1 MWLCIAAINALA
13 VEPGAPAESQ
23 VVEPHQPPPGGFTF
37 LGLVQARATAS
48 NLAST
53 NPFLDGQVVGRLGG
67 TNGVIADPSVLSAV
81 TEERV
86 GGFFTY
92 RPTVLNGNAELA
104 AAFEVDFAFGD
115 RSYGTGGNTGG
126 AFGGDMVNLQTRR
139 LYAGFRPKYGAH
151 SLHVMAGLQFVG
163 DSVTDPTAGG
173 PDGLLRSGGR
183 LMVLGSEASGLSVY
197 GRMHDDWGDRV
208 RWRAGAFTLYE
219 QGMAE
224 PDDLTLFVG
233 DVAYIPAYATQV
245 GLHAWYLQDRTGGA
259 VGSLGAGPTSAL
271 SELQG
276 GPRLDPYDGAA
287 WPEDAQ
293 IYADIAWLGADASYN
308 ADLTAD
314 KVGASGVVLANVGRI
329 YAPVVQ
335 DYAVRGLLAD
345 GEVRYR
351 YAPGEGSVVRGEV
364 LFTSGDD
371 PDRGAYTGVITANSW
386 GVAGAVPATHGSLLL
401 MSDPRSVNRMV
412 AVVSDVSGAGRG
424 VRMASVEAGYDPIPG
439 RLTLAGGVASATTAD
454 GEGWGT
460 EIHGKVVAEPLLLC
474 NIGWYVGYVIPGT
487 ASGLTSSPWE
497 TYVSLDWVVF

>member
-1 MWLCIAAINALA
+1 MTPPETAAAI
-13 VEPGAPAESQ
+13 VEPQLPA
-23 VVEPHQPPPGGFTF
+23 PGGLSF
-37 LGLVQARATAS
+37 LGVVQARATAS

-53 NPFLDGQVVGRLGG
+53 NPFLDGQVIGRLGG
-67 TNGVIADPSVLSAV
+67 TNGVIPDPAVLSAV

-92 RPTVLNGNAELA
+92 RPTVLNGDAELA
-104 AAFEVDFAFGD
+104 AAFEIDFAFGD

-139 LYAGFRPKYGAH
+139 LYAGFRPHYGAH
-151 SLHVMAGLQFVG
+151 SLHVLAGLQFVG

-173 PDGLLRSGGR
+173 ADGLLRSGGR
-183 LMVLGSEASGLSVY
+183 LMVLGSEAAGLAVY
-197 GRMHDDWGDRV
+197 GKMRDAWGDRV
-208 RWRAGAFTLYE
+208 RWRAGVFTLYE
-219 QGMAE
+219 QGMAD
-224 PDDLTLFVG
+224 PDDLTLVVG
-233 DVAYIPAYATQV
+233 DVALQPAYATQV

-287 WPEDAQ
+287 WPDDAQ
-293 IYADIAWLGADASYN
+293 IYADIAWLGVDASYD

-314 KVGASGVVLANVGRI
+314 RIGATGLVLANVGRI

-335 DYAVRGLLAD
+335 DYAVR
-345 GEVRYR
+345 EVRYR
-351 YAPGEGSVVRGEV
+351 YAPGEGSVVRAEA

-371 PDRGAYTGVITANSW
+371 ADRSAYTGVLTANTW

-401 MSDPRSVNRMV
+401 LSDPRSVNRMV

-424 VRMASVEAGYDPIPG
+424 VRLASVEAGYDPIPG
-439 RLTLAGGVASATTAD
+439 RVTVAGGVASATTAN

-460 EIHGKVVAEPLLLC
+460 EIHGKVVTEPLLLC
-474 NIGWYVGYVIPGT
+474 NIGWYVGYVLPGS